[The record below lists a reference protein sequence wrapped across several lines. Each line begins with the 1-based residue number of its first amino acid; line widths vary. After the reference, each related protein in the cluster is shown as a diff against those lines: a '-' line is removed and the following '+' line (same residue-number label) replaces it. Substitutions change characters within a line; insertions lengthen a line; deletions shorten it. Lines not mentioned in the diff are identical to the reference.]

1 MRPPAKWENV
11 RNLYSG
17 LYIYAPIAQAEKLRE
32 TAALNTQGGSG
43 GGAVKH
49 APIGHSQGQDEQ
61 QEVRR
66 GVKNV
71 D

>member
-1 MRPPAKWENV
+1 M

-49 APIGHSQGQDEQ
+49 APIAKARMSS
-61 QEVRR
+61 RR
-66 GVKNV
+66 
-71 D
+71 